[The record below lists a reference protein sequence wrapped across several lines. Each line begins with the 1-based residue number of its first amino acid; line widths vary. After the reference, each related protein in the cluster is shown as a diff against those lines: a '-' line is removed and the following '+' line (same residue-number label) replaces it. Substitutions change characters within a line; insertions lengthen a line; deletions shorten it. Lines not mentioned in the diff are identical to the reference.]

1 MSSTRRRRPVGRLL
15 VVAPLLASALL
26 GCAALGSDSQPTPVP
41 TPVTVEKPTYQV
53 ARGDV
58 VLRESLT
65 GSVVPTNPIVLAFKE
80 DGRLK
85 SLTVRVGDVVN
96 KDELLAQLDV
106 SDLTR
111 ALNAAQFNLDQ
122 DEVKLANSQKVTE
135 FALKKAAIDLDM
147 KQAALAKLKAN
158 GANPYDLQ
166 IAQDAVDLARVQIDE
181 LKASVD
187 EQAQRQVARDRTE
200 VDQIKGDIEGR
211 TIRAPIDG
219 VVTQV
224 ADKLVPGAT
233 FPAFQTAIQLGDPAQ
248 VEIAASFPPP
258 SGDVQIGQPA
268 TVTVPRVRDA
278 TFPATLRKPE
288 GAASGNPADQAA
300 RFSFDN
306 GALKL
311 KPGETVYLS
320 VVLSKETNVLWL
332 PPNGIRTFMGRTF
345 VVLRDGGVEKRVDVE
360 LGTRTSDR
368 VVIRQGLTEGQ
379 VVIGP

>member
-1 MSSTRRRRPVGRLL
+1 MSNTLRRRSVGRLL
-15 VVAPLLASALL
+15 VLAPLVASALL
-26 GCAALGSDSQPTPVP
+26 GCAALGSDPQPTPVP

-58 VLRESLT
+58 VLEASLT
-65 GSVVPTNPIVLAFKE
+65 GSVVLTNPIALSFKE

-85 SLTVRVGDVVN
+85 SLAVQVGDTVK
-96 KDELLAQLDV
+96 KDQVLAQLDV

-111 ALNAAQFNLDQ
+111 SLTVAQFNLDQ
-122 DEVKLANSQKVTE
+122 DEVKLANSQKITE

-147 KQAALAKLKAN
+147 KQAALAKLKAS
-158 GANPYDLQ
+158 GGSPYDLQ
-166 IAQDAVDLARVQIDE
+166 IAQDAVDLARVEIDE

-211 TIRAPIDG
+211 TARAPIDG
-219 VVTQV
+219 VVTHV
-224 ADKLVPGAT
+224 ADKLVPSAT
-233 FPAFQTAIQLGDPAQ
+233 FPAFPTAIQMGDPAQ

-258 SGDVQIGQPA
+258 SSDVPIGQPA
-268 TVTVPRVRDA
+268 TVTVPRLRDT

-306 GALKL
+306 SVLKL

-320 VVLSKETNVLWL
+320 VVLSKETNVIWL

-345 VVLRDGGVEKRVDVE
+345 VVLREGGVEKRVDVE
-360 LGTRTSDR
+360 LGTRTNDR